1 MIKVLK
7 LFFSAEGTRPYLVLA
22 CLLLAA
28 LSEAVGVGTLL
39 PALTTLTGDQASS
52 SPVTHAVYQSFEFL
66 GITPNIGNF
75 IIVIVIALV
84 LKSILGFGAL
94 AYTGWTVS
102 RLATKLRVGLF
113 DALFRARWS
122 YYADKKL
129 GAIANAISNDA
140 ARAADAYSSAAA
152 FAASL
157 VQNITYALVAVFIDW
172 KLGLIGIAISV
183 FIALVLSRIVRT
195 SGRAGKRQLRR
206 ISDLTVLVTDVIG
219 NVKPIKT
226 MNRFNSVLESTTN
239 KIKSLRRA
247 LLKKELGR
255 AGLTHGSVALT
266 AIIIGGA
273 LYAAVNYWDFPL
285 AQLMVMGLVFY
296 QLVNITNKTQKTLQ
310 GAVEVEGAYWRVL
323 DLMNEARAQSERHT
337 GTTQPTIET
346 GCHFEHVSFA
356 YGDLPVIHDVSFDIP
371 ARDITVLQGISGSGK
386 TTIIDL
392 LCGLHNPVSGN
403 ITIDGVNLRD
413 IDMKA
418 WRSMIGY
425 VPQEL
430 NLLHGSIRENV
441 TLGDETISDERILDA
456 LAQAGAADFVA
467 SLPDGLATD
476 VGSMGGK
483 LSGGQRQRISIARAL
498 VIEPSVLVLDEV
510 TSALD
515 PETEAE
521 ICRNI
526 SSLRGR
532 YTIVAITHRPAWS
545 QIANR
550 LYLVANGRVTSL
562 DFARHPEAA
571 Q

>member
-1 MIKVLK
+1 
-7 LFFSAEGTRPYLVLA
+7 
-22 CLLLAA
+22 
-28 LSEAVGVGTLL
+28 
-39 PALTTLTGDQASS
+39 
-52 SPVTHAVYQSFEFL
+52 
-66 GITPNIGNF
+66 
-75 IIVIVIALV
+75 
-84 LKSILGFGAL
+84 
-94 AYTGWTVS
+94 
-102 RLATKLRVGLF
+102 
-113 DALFRARWS
+113 
-122 YYADKKL
+122 
-129 GAIANAISNDA
+129 
-140 ARAADAYSSAAA
+140 
-152 FAASL
+152 
-157 VQNITYALVAVFIDW
+157 
-172 KLGLIGIAISV
+172 
-183 FIALVLSRIVRT
+183 
-195 SGRAGKRQLRR
+195 
-206 ISDLTVLVTDVIG
+206 
-219 NVKPIKT
+219 
-226 MNRFNSVLESTTN
+226 
-239 KIKSLRRA
+239 
-247 LLKKELGR
+247 
-255 AGLTHGSVALT
+255 
-266 AIIIGGA
+266 
-273 LYAAVNYWDFPL
+273 
-285 AQLMVMGLVFY
+285 
-296 QLVNITNKTQKTLQ
+296 VNITNKTQKTLQ

-323 DLMNEARAQSERHT
+323 DLMNEARAQSESHA
-337 GTTQPTIET
+337 GTIKPTIDT
-346 GCHFEHVSFA
+346 GCRFEHVSFA
-356 YGDLPVIHDVSFDIP
+356 YGDIRVIDDVSFEIP
-371 ARDITVLQGISGSGK
+371 AREITVLQGISGSGK

-392 LCGLHNPVSGN
+392 LCGLHNPESGN

-550 LYLVANGRVTSL
+550 LYLVADGRVTSL

>member
-7 LFFSAEGTRPYLVLA
+7 LFFGAEGTRPYLVLA

-39 PALTTLTGDQASS
+39 PALSTLTGEQASN
-52 SPVTHAVYQSFEFL
+52 SPVTHAVFESFRFL
-66 GITPNIGNF
+66 GLAPEIGNF

-84 LKSILGFGAL
+84 LKSVLGFAAL
-94 AYTGWTVS
+94 AYTGWTVA

-129 GAIANAISNDA
+129 GVIANAISNDA
-140 ARAADAYSSAAA
+140 ARAADAYSASAN
-152 FAASL
+152 FAAGL
-157 VQNITYALVAVFIDW
+157 VQNITYALVALFIDW
-172 KLGLIGIAISV
+172 RLGLIGIAISL
-183 FIALVLSRIVRT
+183 FIALTLSRIVRT

-206 ISDLTVLVTDVIG
+206 ISDLTVLVTDVIS

-226 MNRFNSVLESTTN
+226 MNRFTSVLESTSN
-239 KIKSLRRA
+239 KIRSLRRA

-255 AGLTHGSVALT
+255 AGLNHGSVALT

-273 LYAAVNYWDFPL
+273 LYTAVKYWNFPL
-285 AQLMVMGLVFY
+285 AELMVMGLVFY

-323 DLMNEARAQSERHT
+323 DLIQETRAQAERHT
-337 GTTQPTIET
+337 GTKTPTIKS
-346 GCHFEHVSFA
+346 GCHFEKVSFA
-356 YGDLPVIHDVSFDIP
+356 YGGTPVIHEVSFDIP

-392 LCGLHNPVSGN
+392 LCGLHNPDSGK
-403 ITIDGVNLRD
+403 ITVDGIDLREL
-413 IDMKA
+413 DMSA
-418 WRSMIGY
+418 WRRMIGY

-430 NLLHGSIRENV
+430 SLLHGSIRENI

-456 LAQAGAADFVA
+456 LVQAGASDFIA
-467 SLPDGLATD
+467 SLPQGLATD
-476 VGSMGGK
+476 VGSMGSK

-498 VIEPSVLVLDEV
+498 VIEPTLLVLDEV

-532 YTIVAITHRPAWS
+532 YTIIAITHRPAWS

-550 LYLVANGRVTSL
+550 LYLVADGRVTNL
-562 DFARHPEAA
+562 DFARHAPAA

>member
-7 LFFSAEGTRPYLVLA
+7 LFFGADGTRPYLVLA

-39 PALTTLTGDQASS
+39 PALSTLTGDQASN
-52 SPVTHAVYQSFEFL
+52 SPVTHAVFEAFRFL
-66 GITPNIGNF
+66 GLAPEIGNF

-84 LKSILGFGAL
+84 LKSILGFTAL
-94 AYTGWTVS
+94 AYTGWTVA

-129 GAIANAISNDA
+129 GVIANAISNDA
-140 ARAADAYSSAAA
+140 ARAADAYSASAN
-152 FAASL
+152 FAAGL
-157 VQNITYALVAVFIDW
+157 VQNITYALVALFIDW
-172 KLGLIGIAISV
+172 KLGLIGIGISL
-183 FIALVLSRIVRT
+183 FIALALSRIVRT

-206 ISDLTVLVTDVIG
+206 ISDLTVLVTDVIS

-226 MNRFNSVLESTTN
+226 MNRFTSVLESTSN
-239 KIKSLRRA
+239 KIRSLRRA

-255 AGLTHGSVALT
+255 AGLNHGSVALT
-266 AIIIGGA
+266 AIVIGGA
-273 LYAAVNYWDFPL
+273 LYAAVKYWNFPL
-285 AQLMVMGLVFY
+285 AELMVMGLVFY

-310 GAVEVEGAYWRVL
+310 GAVEVEGAYWRVR
-323 DLMNEARAQSERHT
+323 DLIEETRAQAERHT
-337 GTTQPTIET
+337 GTRTPTIKT
-346 GCHFEHVSFA
+346 GCHFEKVSFA
-356 YGDLPVIHDVSFDIP
+356 YGETPVIYDVSFDIP

-392 LCGLHNPVSGN
+392 LCGLHNPDSGK
-403 ITIDGVNLRD
+403 ITVDGIDLRE
-413 IDMKA
+413 IDMSA
-418 WRSMIGY
+418 WRRMIGY

-430 NLLHGSIRENV
+430 SLLHGSIRENI

-456 LAQAGAADFVA
+456 LAQAGASDFIA

-476 VGSMGGK
+476 VGSMGSK

-498 VIEPSVLVLDEV
+498 VIEPTMLVLDEV
-510 TSALD
+510 TSAHD
-515 PETEAE
+515 PEPEAE

-532 YTIVAITHRPAWS
+532 YTIIAITHRPAWS

-550 LYLVANGRVTSL
+550 LYLVADGRVTNL
-562 DFARHPEAA
+562 DFTRHPAAA

>member
-7 LFFSAEGTRPYLVLA
+7 LFFSAEGTRPYLVLG

-52 SPVTHAVYQSFEFL
+52 SPVTRAVYGSFEFL
-66 GITPNIGNF
+66 GIAPNISNF
-75 IIVIVIALV
+75 IIVIVMALV

-94 AYTGWTVS
+94 AYTGWAVS

-140 ARAADAYSSAAA
+140 ARAADAYSSSAA
-152 FAASL
+152 FAASV

-172 KLGLIGIAISV
+172 KLGLIGIGISV
-183 FIALVLSRIVRT
+183 FIALVLSRIVKT

-226 MNRFNSVLESTTN
+226 MNRFNSVLESTSN

-273 LYAAVNYWDFPL
+273 LYAAVNYWNFPL
-285 AQLMVMGLVFY
+285 AELMVMGLVFY

-323 DLMNEARAQSERHT
+323 DLMDEARANSERHT
-337 GTTQPTIET
+337 GTIKPTIDK

-356 YGDLPVIHDVSFDIP
+356 YGELPVIHDVSFDIP
-371 ARDITVLQGISGSGK
+371 AREITVLQGISGSGK

-392 LCGLHNPVSGN
+392 LCGLHNPESGA
-403 ITIDGVNLRD
+403 ITIDDVNLRD

-456 LAQAGAADFVA
+456 LAQAGRGRLC
-467 SLPDGLATD
+467 SLPARRIGDRCGLH
-476 VGSMGGK
+476 
-483 LSGGQRQRISIARAL
+483 
-498 VIEPSVLVLDEV
+498 
-510 TSALD
+510 
-515 PETEAE
+515 
-521 ICRNI
+521 
-526 SSLRGR
+526 GR
-532 YTIVAITHRPAWS
+532 
-545 QIANR
+545 
-550 LYLVANGRVTSL
+550 
-562 DFARHPEAA
+562 
-571 Q
+571 